1 MPTFNILTLD
11 GGGLRGIIPIRI
23 LQKVEELT
31 GQRIHET
38 FDMIVGTST
47 GGLIAACLTLRDPK
61 DPGQVRYRLVDIA
74 DIYIHQ
80 GHHIFPIRNGLS
92 KFLHGLATFF
102 RPAYSP
108 DGLDFVL
115 KQRINGQR
123 IKDAIRPIMI
133 STYDLNA
140 NEPVFFK
147 SRQAETDEGAN
158 ARMVDICRAT
168 SAAPT
173 YLPAYSFEYK
183 GKKLTG
189 IDGGV
194 YVNNPTMAAI
204 AEISKHGKAGYYKK
218 KDGSPVAFEDMRILS
233 LGTGTYTGSVTDAQ
247 AVRWGKLAWIKQII
261 EIMMRGVNQSTDYE
275 SKEMLDPGK
284 YLRLNVEIYDKQFA
298 DMADARPETRNHLE
312 WAVMEQVTGNDDA
325 ITSLRSFLNRI
336 DQT

>member
-312 WAVMEQVTGNDDA
+312 WAVMEQVTGNDDVIA
-325 ITSLRSFLNRI
+325 KLKVFLEKLS
-336 DQT
+336 T